1 MNTII
6 NQTILSQEN
15 TEFFNEYIELLVNRL
30 THANMSLES
39 DLGDADNYQNAL
51 RLKDNMIAFKM
62 LVEGSLNGNT
72 LTEEL
77 IISTADIVNK
87 DSMYIS
93 NGYRSGG
100 GYYLVDTNIP
110 ISNALDVSKDM
121 FYLIKKYHEDCK
133 DYEPFEREA
142 RFHIEFIRIHPFE
155 DGNGRTSRLILNY
168 NLLSQSIAP
177 VIITVDLEEYYHS
190 YIKNYDIKGMA
201 NLFKI
206 QSTRENEVI
215 HQLFD
220 RYNREQE
227 KDLYF

>member
-100 GYYLVDTNIP
+100 G
-110 ISNALDVSKDM
+110 
-121 FYLIKKYHEDCK
+121 
-133 DYEPFEREA
+133 
-142 RFHIEFIRIHPFE
+142 
-155 DGNGRTSRLILNY
+155 
-168 NLLSQSIAP
+168 
-177 VIITVDLEEYYHS
+177 IIW
-190 YIKNYDIKGMA
+190 
-201 NLFKI
+201 
-206 QSTRENEVI
+206 
-215 HQLFD
+215 
-220 RYNREQE
+220 
-227 KDLYF
+227 